1 MKRAHDRN
9 MPLVFLI
16 AFFGASAVLDL
27 LTVLEMT
34 GTDEEPSSV
43 SVLIAVP
50 FSILALFLLVELG
63 FRKGVDGPNQY
74 GPDPLG
80 TACETMTADPVAI
93 ARDLIR
99 CRSVTPEDG
108 GALSFLQGLLEQAG
122 FNVHRT
128 IFTEAG
134 TAPIDNLYAR
144 IGVAK
149 PNLLFAGHTDVVPP
163 GNEATWSHPPFAG
176 EVARRHALRPRR
188 RRHERRH
195 RLLRRGSARLS
206 APCQDGGRPKGSI
219 SLLITGDE
227 ESVAVNGTIKL
238 LKWAAERGETF
249 DHCILGEPSNVE
261 TVGDTIKAGRR
272 GSLNGTL
279 VVTGRQGHVA
289 YPERAD
295 NPVRGL
301 VTLIAALQTPLDEG
315 SAQFTPSNLE
325 FTSIDIGNPTVNLI
339 PGEARA
345 RFNIRY
351 NDCHS
356 LSTLKA
362 LIEERAKAAAGGRIR
377 HSFEWQPS
385 NADVFVTK
393 PGPFTDLAVAAIA
406 EVTGHKP
413 KLSTSGGTSDARFIK
428 DYCPVLE
435 FGLVGQTM
443 HAVDERTPVADL
455 VTLTAVYR
463 RIIEKYFA

>member
-1 MKRAHDRN
+1 
-9 MPLVFLI
+9 
-16 AFFGASAVLDL
+16 
-27 LTVLEMT
+27 
-34 GTDEEPSSV
+34 
-43 SVLIAVP
+43 
-50 FSILALFLLVELG
+50 
-63 FRKGVDGPNQY
+63 
-74 GPDPLG
+74 
-80 TACETMTADPVAI
+80 MTADPLAI
-93 ARDLIR
+93 ARDLVR
-99 CRSVTPEDG
+99 CRSVTPDEG
-108 GALSFLQGLLEQAG
+108 GALGFLQGLLAQAG
-122 FNVHRT
+122 FTVHRAV
-128 IFTEAG
+128 FDEPG
-134 TAPIDNLYAR
+134 TAPVDNLYAR
-144 IGVAK
+144 VGLAK

-163 GNEATWSHPPFAG
+163 GNEASWSHPPFAG
-176 EVARRHALRPRR
+176 EIDGDTLYGRGAVDMKGGIACFVAAALDY
-188 RRHERRH
+188 
-195 RLLRRGSARLS
+195 LA
-206 APCQDGGRPKGSI
+206 AVGGRPKGSI
-219 SLLITGDE
+219 SFLITGDE

-249 DHCILGEPSNVE
+249 DHCILGEPSNVA

-279 VVTGRQGHVA
+279 IVSGRQGHIA

-295 NPVRGL
+295 NPIRGL
-301 VTLIAALQTPLDEG
+301 VTLITALQTPLDEG
-315 SAQFTPSNLE
+315 SELFAPSNLE
-325 FTSIDIGNPTVNLI
+325 FTSIDVGNPTVNLI

-351 NDCHS
+351 NDRHNRAA
-356 LSTLKA
+356 LKA
-362 LIEERAKAAAGGRIR
+362 LVERRAETAAAGRVHYAID
-377 HSFEWQPS
+377 WQPS

-393 PGPFTDLAVAAIA
+393 PGPFTELAVAAIA

-443 HAVDERTPVADL
+443 HAVDECTPIADL